1 MSIVTITLNNK
12 KFKLSCPEESKEKLE
27 SLAEKLDCVIDDTK
41 KANPNASFEL
51 ALIITALGLI
61 DDTTSRE
68 QKTGGE
74 VLEKANSDFQKIL
87 SIVSLELKTVAKKI
101 ENC

>member
-12 KFKLSCPEESKEKLE
+12 QFKLSCPEESKDKLE
-27 SLAEKLDCVIDDTK
+27 SLADKLDCAIQDTK
-41 KANPNASFEL
+41 SSNPAASFEL

-61 DDTTSRE
+61 NDTTSQE

-74 VLEKANSDFQKIL
+74 VLEKANADFQKLL
-87 SIVSLELKTVAKKI
+87 SSLSLELKTVAKKI